1 MWPDRSFL
9 RIWSQLLKK
18 SLMENFIFCA
28 VLHVWHGSEYAS
40 DVVLFFI
47 SNFEHITEAIVWR
60 CSVKNMF
67 LKILQYSQQ
76 NTCIGVSF

>member
-1 MWPDRSFL
+1 
-9 RIWSQLLKK
+9 
-18 SLMENFIFCA
+18 MEFSIKDFYSKCDQIRK

-47 SNFEHITEAIVWR
+47 SNFEHITEAVFWR
-60 CSVKNMF
+60 FSVKNMF

-76 NTCIGVSF
+76 NTCVGVSF